1 MKNILTFS
9 SLLLLSTPWMSM
21 GKEKNII
28 RFATYNVR
36 RQGKEDT
43 EERTWQRR
51 KELVIN
57 LIKETIKADIL
68 GFQELTEKQRD
79 DIAKELKQ
87 HASFGKLRTSTM
99 EGLSLWQRIG
109 SYFGTD
115 ESNTIFYNEERC
127 ALLDSDT
134 FSINSGYLPHQ
145 TGWLPRICTWGLFED
160 IKTGE
165 KFYVYNTHL
174 SHMSK
179 DARING
185 IKIILEDVTTRTSK
199 KDYPVILMGDLNA
212 EYDELKDVVEGAEF
226 VNAKNKAEHTSGPKH
241 TSTGW
246 QNDKLRT
253 VDHIL
258 IRKSGDKIQIKEYG
272 VVETPGNKHPLSD
285 HRPVYV
291 DVKFRK

>member
-9 SLLLLSTPWMSM
+9 YLLLLSTPWMSI

-43 EERTWQRR
+43 ADRLWQHR

-57 LIKETIKADIL
+57 LIKNTIKADVL
-68 GFQELTEKQRD
+68 GFQELTEKQHD
-79 DIAKELKQ
+79 DLAKELKQ
-87 HASFGKLRTSTM
+87 FASFGKLRASTM
-99 EGLSLWQRIG
+99 DGLSLWQRIG

-115 ESNTIFYNEERC
+115 ESNTIFYNKERFT
-127 ALLDSDT
+127 LLDSDT
-134 FSINSGYLPHQ
+134 FSINSGYLPYQ

-185 IKIILEDVTTRTSK
+185 IKIILEDVTEQTTK
-199 KDYPVILMGDLNA
+199 EDYPVILIGDFNA

-226 VNAKNKAEHTSGPKH
+226 VNTKNQAEHTSGPKH

-253 VDHIL
+253 IDYIF
-258 IRKSGDKIQIKEYG
+258 IRKSDNKVRIKKH
-272 VVETPGNKHPLSD
+272 VVVDTPGEYPSD

-291 DVKFRK
+291 DVQFRK